1 MMGKATRDAQITL
14 SPADVDRP
22 QTLMVFLCQG
32 LSVLP
37 PSLYL
42 NNPLFKEIN
51 VPLPSRVVREAAVLQ
66 LSSVL
71 SVEPPVLPKSRV
83 LADIVDSLE
92 GLTLRDIHNLAKLR
106 ASCRR

>member
-1 MMGKATRDAQITL
+1 M
-14 SPADVDRP
+14 
-22 QTLMVFLCQG
+22 
-32 LSVLP
+32 P

-92 GLTLRDIHNLAKLR
+92 GLTLRDI
-106 ASCRR
+106 